1 MARQRQRPADA
12 DDPVRRS
19 KFTGAPRMIEVVGY
33 WDDERQEM
41 VRYTPEEKEEIRRKH
56 QKLLDVKRRQMT

>member
-19 KFTGAPRMIEVVGY
+19 KFTGDPRMIEVVGY
-33 WDDERQEM
+33 WDDEKQEM
-41 VRYTPEEKEEIRRKH
+41 VRYTPEEQEEISRKRR
-56 QKLLDVKRRQMT
+56 KLLDVKRQQMT